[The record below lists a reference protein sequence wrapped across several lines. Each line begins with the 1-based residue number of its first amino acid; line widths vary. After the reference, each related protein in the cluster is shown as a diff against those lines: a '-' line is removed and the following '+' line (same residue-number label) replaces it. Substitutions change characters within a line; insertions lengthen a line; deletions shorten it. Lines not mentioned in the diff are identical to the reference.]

1 MVFGFFSGRIGMG
14 RLAGDVVWAEWE
26 RVKKEKEKKR
36 EEVQDMGFKTV
47 LVMRRKQMICLFSQ
61 DL

>member
-1 MVFGFFSGRIGMG
+1 MG

-26 RVKKEKEKKR
+26 RVKKEKEKRRKEKKR
-36 EEVQDMGFKTV
+36 RGARYRYGFKTV